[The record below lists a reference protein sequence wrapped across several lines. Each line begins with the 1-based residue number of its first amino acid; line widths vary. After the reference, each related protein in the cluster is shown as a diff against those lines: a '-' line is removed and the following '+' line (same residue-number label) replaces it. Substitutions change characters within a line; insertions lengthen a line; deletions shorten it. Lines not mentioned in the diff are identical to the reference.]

1 MSMQMTATT
10 TDRTR
15 DLYLASYVVA
25 NSFSKLIGIEGEPG
39 RRIFIFDKPLDRD
52 VLIGFHTSAE
62 KKVLDTCKALRAAVL
77 TG

>member
-1 MSMQMTATT
+1 
-10 TDRTR
+10 
-15 DLYLASYVVA
+15 VA